1 MSSPGRTAVQFK
13 SFIETT
19 NTNTSLCR
27 GDSGSPLFQ
36 MNKRKQYVQIGIASS
51 VEQKCTFDTNGNV
64 VVYFQ
69 RYTLDRGE
77 HSGKDDSRCLSYVL
91 DKAHWESM
99 FMEDFEILIPSI
111 DL

>member
-1 MSSPGRTAVQFK
+1 MNVASTWFYVHVSHSSRRDPLSGTLQKMSSPGRTAVQFK

-51 VEQKCTFDTNGNV
+51 VEQKCTFDTNGAIDSWMCV
-64 VVYFQ
+64 T
-69 RYTLDRGE
+69 TLTGFAR
-77 HSGKDDSRCLSYVL
+77 
-91 DKAHWESM
+91 
-99 FMEDFEILIPSI
+99 
-111 DL
+111 